1 MPRNASHTPLLL
13 PKEIAGTCPEE
24 TGPPVVLSLEK
35 KKKRKDREGEV
46 RKMVIQ
52 GDPQIL
58 KYLIALQA
66 L

>member
-1 MPRNASHTPLLL
+1 MPWNASHTPLLL

-35 KKKRKDREGEV
+35 KKRKDREGEV